1 MKKHCDNCAKHGT
14 CSMEELSKLCSEW
27 KPHQD
32 VLVFVMPD
40 GEEIVLDMETSR
52 ALTKHA
58 KKEGKSVK
66 RMFEIIVDQGM
77 RKFLKEK
84 VLP

>member
-1 MKKHCDNCAKHGT
+1 MSRSCDNCAKHGT

-27 KPHQD
+27 EAHED

-40 GEEIVLDMETSR
+40 GEEIILDLKSSR
-52 ALTKHA
+52 ALTKYA

-66 RMFEIIVDQGM
+66 RMFEIIVDHGL
-77 RKFLKEK
+77 RKFLKGK
-84 VLP
+84 GVR